1 MPILGASLFIFV
13 ITGGTFL
20 TLVQVTFDLQWYTT
34 IMGSEMD
41 KLFAPIFCLVSGVY
55 FSIRVYQFFTNQK
68 KLNFLSLSKP
78 FFELSN
84 AQESPILASANLK
97 LLNFIGVLFNFASK

>member
-13 ITGGTFL
+13 IPGGTFL
-20 TLVQVTFDLQWYTT
+20 TLAQVTFDLQWYTT
-34 IMGSEMD
+34 IMGSEMG

-55 FSIRVYQFFTNQK
+55 FFIRVYQFFTNQK

-84 AQESPILASANLK
+84 AQESPIFS
-97 LLNFIGVLFNFASK
+97 FSKPKVT